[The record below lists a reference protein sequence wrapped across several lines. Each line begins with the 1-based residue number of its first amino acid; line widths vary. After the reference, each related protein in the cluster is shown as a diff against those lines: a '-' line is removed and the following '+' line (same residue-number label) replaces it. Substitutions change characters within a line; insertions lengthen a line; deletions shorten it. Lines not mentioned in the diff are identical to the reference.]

1 MSNQI
6 KGWGEASMPLCA
18 RFVAEVRSLCQSTF
32 RGVKLESPEAV
43 CCARDCSNTLGTLQ
57 DLSTAALRAGDAD
70 AMTTC
75 QHGHTTRLQPFVG
88 MLPDSNDGH
97 AAELMYWLRIVRH
110 HVRNEG
116 SAAEG
121 SGDDDS
127 SDDDGDGDG
136 GDSTTSLRVAP
147 MFTSLAT
154 ALVRWTAHT
163 FHEAGAASSSCPR
176 VWVAVSHGNGASH
189 DPALALR
196 PVCEH
201 SECLH
206 AVHTHSRRALTDV
219 TSLVVTHGDH
229 RHTGVQVMDD
239 NHASSVPLRTLSEHC
254 GRVLAALT
262 QATGYG
268 DEGEQTLHPDSI
280 LADVEALLDTLPTD
294 AHVSVKRLSKL
305 HNALRKPLRWVQVVA
320 HRQRVGRGAVDAQS
334 HLWLCKHH
342 AKYTEFARR
351 QQRQHQSVEAVS
363 MLVEWYWHDGRHSRV
378 FDRLCTVALEHA
390 WQSKQAEV
398 TLYCPDHT
406 VTVQFLSSGMVVKD
420 SGARVGR
427 VSLKTCVCVRVCVHV
442 RVCVCACARVCLHAK

>member
-18 RFVAEVRSLCQSTF
+18 RVVAEVRSLCQRSF
-32 RGVKLESPEAV
+32 RGVELKSPEAM

-57 DLSTAALRAGDAD
+57 DLSTAAVRAGDAD

-75 QHGHTTRLQPFVG
+75 EHGHTTRLQPFVG
-88 MLPDSNDGH
+88 MLPDSNDRH
-97 AAELMYWLRIVRH
+97 AAELMYWLRIVQH
-110 HVRNEG
+110 HVCNEG

-127 SDDDGDGDG
+127 SDDDGDGDD
-136 GDSTTSLRVAP
+136 GDSTSSQPMAP

-154 ALVRWTAHT
+154 ALVRWTTHT
-163 FHEAGAASSSCPR
+163 FHEAGAASSRCPR
-176 VWVAVSHGNGASH
+176 VWVVVRH
-189 DPALALR
+189 DSGPTLVLR

-201 SECLH
+201 PECLH
-206 AVHTHSRRALTDV
+206 AVRTHSRHALKDV
-219 TSLVVTHGDH
+219 TSLVATHDDH

-280 LADVEALLDTLPTD
+280 LADVEALLAALPTD

-305 HNALRKPLRWVQVVA
+305 HKALRKPLRWVQVVA
-320 HRQRVGRGAVDAQS
+320 HRQRVGRGAMHAQS

-342 AKYTEFARR
+342 AKDTELARL

-378 FDRLCTVALEHA
+378 FDRLCTATLEHA
-390 WQSKQAEV
+390 WQSKLAEV
-398 TLYCPDHT
+398 TLNCPDHT
-406 VTVQFLSSGMVVKD
+406 LTVQFLSSGMVVKE

-427 VSLKTCVCVRVCVHV
+427 VSLKTY
-442 RVCVCACARVCLHAK
+442 AC